1 MTASSC
7 RSRTAILPLA
17 LLLSILGTLPAR
29 PAAAQPPSSFT
40 GGAGLILG
48 FPQGEFRDHVP
59 NLGLGL
65 SGNVG
70 VRVAGSPLVLG
81 LDLGFMIYGH
91 EARTEP
97 FSLTI
102 PDVTVRVTTSNN
114 IFLGHL
120 MMRLQPPEGDVRPY
134 LDGLFGFKYFWTE
147 TSIRSLNWSDD
158 QEPLASSTNLDDFAL
173 SYGGRMGV
181 AILLWDGTERRRQN
195 GQGVGKVML
204 DLRLGY
210 LLGSEADYLKKGSI
224 DRLENGTVVFDI
236 DRSHTDFLNFF
247 LGVSFS
253 F

>member
-1 MTASSC
+1 MTGSSC
-7 RSRTAILPLA
+7 RLRTALHTLA
-17 LLLSILGTLPAR
+17 LLLMIFGTLPAA
-29 PAAAQPPSSFT
+29 PAAAQDTSPFT
-40 GGAGLILG
+40 GGIGLILG

-59 NLGLGL
+59 NIGFGG
-65 SGNVG
+65 SGNIG

-81 LDLGFMIYGH
+81 LDLGYMIYGH

-97 FSLTI
+97 FSMTI
-102 PDVTVRVTTSNN
+102 PDVTVRVSTNNN

-120 MMRLQPPEGDVRPY
+120 MARLQPPEGSVRPY

-147 TSIRSLNWSDD
+147 TTIRSLDWSDD
-158 QEPLASSTNLDDFAL
+158 EDPIASSTNLDDFAL
-173 SYGGRMGV
+173 SYGGRIGL
-181 AILLWDGTERRRQN
+181 AIEVYDGTERRRQK
-195 GQGVGKVML
+195 GEGIGKVLL

-224 DRLENGTVVFDI
+224 GRLPDGTVTYDI
-236 DRSHTDFLNFF
+236 DRSLTDFLNFF